1 MIYAVAI
8 LAAALAADLA
18 PAKVSVRVL
27 YGTADESQKA
37 EIEPWISK
45 FVADAGSPIA
55 APYTGWITL
64 TDDEQELYSSMMG
77 GRIIKGKVAA
87 KDDSLNVEINGFKIG
102 ALKRTITL
110 KPGERQVLKLTE
122 YPAPNNVFIA
132 LEADGPMNALMGL
145 EKKLNGEWKGG
156 PCMGDWVFAADGTFV
171 LKNFSPGGDTFT
183 GSWKVHWDA
192 LPPTLV
198 LTFKTSDA
206 PEHFKVGH
214 TWEVKLVELDDK
226 TFAYKRPQ
234 DQDTPVRCK
243 RVKE

>member
-8 LAAALAADLA
+8 VAASLAAAQ
-18 PAKVSVRVL
+18 VSVKVL
-27 YGTADESQKA
+27 YGTGDESQKA

-45 FVADAGSPIA
+45 FVSDAGSPIA

-64 TDDEQELYSSMMG
+64 TGDEKELYSSMMG

-87 KDDSLNVEINGFKIG
+87 TDDSFEVQIEGFKIG
-102 ALKRTITL
+102 ALKRTVTL
-110 KPGERQVLKLTE
+110 TPGERQVLKLTE

-132 LEADGPMNALMGL
+132 LESDKPMNGLMRL
-145 EKKLNGEWKGG
+145 EKKLHGEWDGG

-183 GSWKVHWDA
+183 GAWKVRWDA
-192 LPPTLV
+192 LPPTLA

-206 PEHFKVGH
+206 PEHFKVGQ
-214 TWEVKLVELDDK
+214 TWEVKLVQLDDE

-234 DQDTPVRCK
+234 DEDTPVRCK
-243 RVKE
+243 RAKK